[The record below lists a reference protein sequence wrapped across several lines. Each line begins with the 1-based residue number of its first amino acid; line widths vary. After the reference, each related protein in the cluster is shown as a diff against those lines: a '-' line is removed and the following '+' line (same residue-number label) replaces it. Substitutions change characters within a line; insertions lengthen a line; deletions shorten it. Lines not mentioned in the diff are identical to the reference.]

1 MIMKI
6 GIRYITCCILLII
19 TSLSVYA
26 QSSCH
31 VSGIVVDER
40 GEVVPYA
47 SAVVCQSGRIV
58 AGALTDENGR
68 FSVKAPRSSEECVL
82 SVEFIGY
89 EKVQVQFTPE
99 RISVNLGRIVLKE
112 AAEMLGE
119 AMVSAKAEAVKASVE
134 HTVINAS
141 ANMAPEKGSALDI
154 LTASS

>member
-1 MIMKI
+1 MKI
-6 GIRYITCCILLII
+6 GMRYFTSCIILILM
-19 TSLSVYA
+19 SLSVYA

-31 VSGIVVDER
+31 VGGIVVDER

-58 AGALTDENGR
+58 AGALTDENGH

-99 RISVNLGRIVLKE
+99 RVSVNLGRIVLKE

-141 ANMAPEKGSALDI
+141 ANMASQ
-154 LTASS
+154 SSQT